1 MANRTIRLFVSST
14 FADFQ
19 AERGVLHKDVF
30 PEISRI
36 CVPNG
41 FEFEPIDLRWGI
53 SDEAVLEGYTTGI
66 CFDEIA
72 RCRAVSP
79 RLNLFFLVGNRYGW
93 RPLPEAIPH
102 TAFDTLIPL
111 IRGKAPETAGLF
123 ETAYRRDDN
132 AIPPVMRLLPD
143 SGVLHRPG
151 SYSRMVEAMAEAADE
166 ARTHD
171 QPWSGASLTE

>member
-53 SDEAVLEGYTTGI
+53 SDEAVLEGIRLEY
-66 CFDEIA
+66 
-72 RCRAVSP
+72 VSMRSP
-79 RLNLFFLVGNRYGW
+79 GAGPFR
-93 RPLPEAIPH
+93 
-102 TAFDTLIPL
+102 
-111 IRGKAPETAGLF
+111 RG
-123 ETAYRRDDN
+123 
-132 AIPPVMRLLPD
+132 
-143 SGVLHRPG
+143 
-151 SYSRMVEAMAEAADE
+151 
-166 ARTHD
+166 
-171 QPWSGASLTE
+171 